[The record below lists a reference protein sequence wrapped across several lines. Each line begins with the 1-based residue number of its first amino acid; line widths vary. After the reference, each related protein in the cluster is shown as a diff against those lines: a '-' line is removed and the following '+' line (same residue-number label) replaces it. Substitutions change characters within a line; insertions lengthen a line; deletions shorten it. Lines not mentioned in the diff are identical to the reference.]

1 MLTGHSSIVKRQ
13 TAPQLTSRPQSR
25 RAGGAADI
33 LVVADV
39 PHGARGTRRA
49 RTRPPAPSELDA
61 RRGWLERQDSYASP
75 AARRA
80 GGRVHLHDRVHLN
93 DVLMRLARRLLQL
106 SGALALLGLEPM
118 TLGYC
123 TTARF

>member
-39 PHGARGTRRA
+39 PMAPGELDVRE
-49 RTRPPAPSELDA
+49 PAPSELDA
-61 RRGWLERQDSYASP
+61 RRGRLERQDSYASP

-80 GGRVHLHDRVHLN
+80 GGRVHLN

>member
-39 PHGARGTRRA
+39 PMAPGELDVREHV
-49 RTRPPAPSELDA
+49 RPPHPSSTL
-61 RRGWLERQDSYASP
+61 
-75 AARRA
+75 AAAGSNGRTPTPVLRPVALA
-80 GGRVHLHDRVHLN
+80 GGSIFMIGSILT
-93 DVLMRLARRLLQL
+93 M
-106 SGALALLGLEPM
+106 
-118 TLGYC
+118 
-123 TTARF
+123 F

>member
-39 PHGARGTRRA
+39 PMAPGELDVRE
-49 RTRPPAPSELDA
+49 PAPSELDA
-61 RRGWLERQDSYASP
+61 RRGRLERQDSYASP

-118 TLGYC
+118 TLGYS